1 MEKEFK
7 KIKVILNRLHDLQAN
22 HLASFDKAYLP
33 DLEKQSE
40 QRNIEVEK
48 LMKRVG
54 KLVKL
59 SKSKR
64 TAETESLLIFLN
76 DRITELLEQNN
87 ALATKASE
95 VRNNIK
101 NNMKKISKGTKVIG
115 SYRSSKAASC
125 KTRVINI
132 TN

>member
-7 KIKVILNRLHDLQAN
+7 KTKDILNRLHDLQVS
-22 HLASFDKAYLP
+22 HLASFDKADLP

-59 SKSKR
+59 SKIKR
-64 TAETESLLIFLN
+64 TAETESLLVFLN
-76 DRITELLEQNN
+76 DRITQLLEQNN
-87 ALATKASE
+87 ALVTKASE
-95 VRNNIK
+95 VKNSIK
-101 NNMKKISKGTKVIG
+101 NNMKQVSKGTNVIG
-115 SYRSSKAASC
+115 SYRSSKAASYQA
-125 KTRVINI
+125 KVINI
-132 TN
+132 TK